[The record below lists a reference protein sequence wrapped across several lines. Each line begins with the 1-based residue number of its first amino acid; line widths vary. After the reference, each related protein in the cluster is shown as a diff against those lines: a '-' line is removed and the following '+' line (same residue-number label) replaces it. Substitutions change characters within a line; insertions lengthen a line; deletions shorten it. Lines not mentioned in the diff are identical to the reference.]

1 MEMSRKSNALH
12 LKRRQAHDT
21 QQKEKRTKALAD
33 AQATAKSQKK
43 GEGHVITLM
52 ERAGFQRVEKVVRVR
67 NTGSHETRT
76 VKLVSYKR
84 TPQPTP
90 QAVKR

>member
-1 MEMSRKSNALH
+1 
-12 LKRRQAHDT
+12 
-21 QQKEKRTKALAD
+21 
-33 AQATAKSQKK
+33 
-43 GEGHVITLM
+43 
-52 ERAGFQRVEKVVRVR
+52 VRVR